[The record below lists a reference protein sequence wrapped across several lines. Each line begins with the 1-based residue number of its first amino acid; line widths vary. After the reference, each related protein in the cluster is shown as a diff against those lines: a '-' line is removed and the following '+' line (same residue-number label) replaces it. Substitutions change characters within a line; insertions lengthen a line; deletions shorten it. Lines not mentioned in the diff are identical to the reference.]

1 MIRRIF
7 LPEWVLGDIK
17 RDYSI
22 GDRIDWEVSPFEHQ
36 GDDEPFGAP
45 PIHAM
50 YGWDPDEVIGTV
62 SGTLISMQAVAS
74 TYGPDGHAIP
84 GSMRVW
90 PLHTTTSFWDGDTS
104 VDAYVFD
111 IEIESEIPAPS

>member
-1 MIRRIF
+1 
-7 LPEWVLGDIK
+7 
-17 RDYSI
+17 
-22 GDRIDWEVSPFEHQ
+22 
-36 GDDEPFGAP
+36 
-45 PIHAM
+45 M

-90 PLHTTTSFWDGDTS
+90 PLHTTTSF
-104 VDAYVFD
+104 
-111 IEIESEIPAPS
+111 